1 MPLLWLQLRRA
12 KKKTAKIQK
21 TYRTLVCL
29 TTLQYKSKNST
40 ESIFLRRI
48 ISKTGRDFGLW
59 SDLFW
64 FWNRSK
70 KGSREI
76 ELPKIKPNRNE
87 EEEKKQILFE
97 NSTWK
102 FVFSEAI
109 PKRFS
114 SIKVGLCTFIYQNSF
129 KIKFNNLKICL
140 DGLVLIVNSGQPF
153 DNKIS
158 RF

>member
-1 MPLLWLQLRRA
+1 MA
-12 KKKTAKIQK
+12 YEVI
-21 TYRTLVCL
+21 C
-29 TTLQYKSKNST
+29 
-40 ESIFLRRI
+40 F
-48 ISKTGRDFGLW
+48 
-59 SDLFW
+59 DLEI
-64 FWNRSK
+64 RSK

-114 SIKVGLCTFIYQNSF
+114 SIKVGLCI
-129 KIKFNNLKICL
+129 L
-140 DGLVLIVNSGQPF
+140 
-153 DNKIS
+153 
-158 RF
+158 